1 MLGVTDRYRSADDLP
16 QTLSVFPLRGAI
28 LLPRASLMVNVFEPR
43 YLALLDDAL
52 ATDRLIGIV
61 QPTDAA
67 ADGESPPGKDFPLRQ
82 VGCVGRITS
91 FTEGDDGHYMITL
104 VGVARFAL
112 EQEVKTDEPF
122 RRLSVGFGNY
132 SADFH
137 SGEGEED
144 VDRPRLLATLRSYLE
159 ANNLSADWDG
169 INRASNERLVN
180 TLSILS
186 PYGPEEK
193 QALLEAPNLKERAE
207 ALVALAEMELASPD
221 DGSGTS
227 LQ

>member
-1 MLGVTDRYRSADDLP
+1 MGVTDRYRSANDLP

-43 YLALLDDAL
+43 YLALLDEAL

-104 VGVARFAL
+104 VGIARFAL

>member
-43 YLALLDDAL
+43 YLALLDEAL

-104 VGVARFAL
+104 VGIARFAL